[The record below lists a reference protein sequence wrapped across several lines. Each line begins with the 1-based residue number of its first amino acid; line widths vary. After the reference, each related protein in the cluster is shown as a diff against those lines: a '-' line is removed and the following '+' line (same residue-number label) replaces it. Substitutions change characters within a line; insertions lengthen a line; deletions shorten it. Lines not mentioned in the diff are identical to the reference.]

1 MLFRKK
7 IRVDEVGCSMS
18 TKDGSVLAVWVCVGL
33 SVWCLV
39 LWGLEQEK
47 KIKNKKKLKKNK

>member
-18 TKDGSVLAVWVCVGL
+18 TEDGSVLAVWVCVGL

-47 KIKNKKKLKKNK
+47 KIKNKKKLKKK